1 MIKKQRILD
10 RIQTIKDNVN
20 DIEEIKEQYETPIEV
35 DKKVPRNS
43 QGEDGDRKVVK
54 EGHDNYLYIKVDGRW
69 MKTQLEEAR

>member
-35 DKKVPRNS
+35 DKQVPRNS
-43 QGEDGDRKVVK
+43 
-54 EGHDNYLYIKVDGRW
+54 
-69 MKTQLEEAR
+69 